1 MHHATRAR
9 RLVPCLVLICAE
21 EQNWFTFLQ
30 TCLKKQFMNIVTIT
44 EDDDACSA
52 YGINKVKARV
62 GPVLIVSSLR
72 VLALVVLHGI
82 A

>member
-1 MHHATRAR
+1 MLQELERN
-9 RLVPCLVLICAE
+9 VPCLVLMCAE

-52 YGINKVKARV
+52 YGINKGERHQDILDTLDRV
-62 GPVLIVSSLR
+62 
-72 VLALVVLHGI
+72 VVFLEEHGQDQGD
-82 A
+82 